1 MIDENTPESPAT
13 FNEQIA
19 DAVLNGQNVDEAI
32 AEHEAKVATPAESE
46 DQAAPSTEVPAVQ
59 PVVLGDKTYNP
70 DELATLV
77 DLGKTYQENKE
88 QVDLT
93 RQLLDIWN
101 SGPAAQQ
108 AVIAEMQKL
117 AGIAPVQQTPE
128 PTLQAPKVDF
138 DDLSDEGK
146 MLYLENQHLRQ
157 TLTEVKGTMQE
168 VQSMAKSATLERAAT
183 EAAAKVS
190 EALGQPFTPTDIITA
205 MQKTGLKDP
214 EAAILAVKGKELIAK
229 ARDTGAVNAKA
240 PKPPAPVANA
250 KTFSWN
256 DVDGDEG
263 ARLLMQGYV
272 AVDFQSFK
280 KRVFF

>member
-1 MIDENTPESPAT
+1 
-13 FNEQIA
+13 
-19 DAVLNGQNVDEAI
+19 
-32 AEHEAKVATPAESE
+32 
-46 DQAAPSTEVPAVQ
+46 
-59 PVVLGDKTYNP
+59 
-70 DELATLV
+70 
-77 DLGKTYQENKE
+77 
-88 QVDLT
+88 
-93 RQLLDIWN
+93 
-101 SGPAAQQ
+101 
-108 AVIAEMQKL
+108 VIAEMQKL
-117 AGIAPVQQTPE
+117 AGIVPVQQTPE

-272 AVDFQSFK
+272 AVD
-280 KRVFF
+280 